1 MDGHLGNNISVF
13 ILIGF
18 PTRPVLQSVLFTVF
32 LIIYILTLIENVV
45 IIITVKINITLHKP
59 MYYFLGSLSFLE
71 IWYVTVTI
79 PNLLNNFITQDR
91 KIYFFACM
99 AQLYIFISLACTECF
114 LLAVMA
120 FDRYVAICIPL
131 RYTVIMSDTL
141 CLYLTIVSWL
151 LGFAIAMVKIVFI
164 FRMSFCGPN
173 IINHFFCDVSPILN
187 LACSDVSLAQFVD
200 FILGMIELLLIRRM
214 EALVAED
221 SSVPSKFERLWW
233 SWVLFPH
240 LLLKLELGFSL
251 PSLPR
256 FPPGLPSLP
265 SVLSCLLAWIKFYF
279 SKAKTISNVIYK
291 NCSTSVAQ
299 EIKPEDESKFFI
311 NYHVRTGMRDKVSST
326 GEPYDG
332 HS

>member
-200 FILGMIELLLIRRM
+200 FILGMIVTLVPLSLI
-214 EALVAED
+214 L
-221 SSVPSKFERLWW
+221 
-233 SWVLFPH
+233 
-240 LLLKLELGFSL
+240 
-251 PSLPR
+251 
-256 FPPGLPSLP
+256 
-265 SVLSCLLAWIKFYF
+265 
-279 SKAKTISNVIYK
+279 ISY
-291 NCSTSVAQ
+291 
-299 EIKPEDESKFFI
+299 FFI
-311 NYHVRTGMRDKVSST
+311 VWSILKISSSSGQT
-326 GEPYDG
+326 KTYSTCASHLTIVVIFFSTTFFIYGRPNKIGPYDENKYLSLLYSIVTPFLNPIIYCFRNAEVKKALRKTFRFG
-332 HS
+332 GKTDTDS